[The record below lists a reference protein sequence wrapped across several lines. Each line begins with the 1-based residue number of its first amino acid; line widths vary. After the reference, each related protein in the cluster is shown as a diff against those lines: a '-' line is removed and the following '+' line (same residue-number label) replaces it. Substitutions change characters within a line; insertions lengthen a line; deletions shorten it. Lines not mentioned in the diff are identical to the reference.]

1 MYSSG
6 CVWQWAAP
14 PSDIQQEWFGSFYLF
29 RRSLFNDYGDHRSL
43 GEIHGNSNRWP
54 QEHLKCGAVLGIQP
68 FTAWG
73 VKEICCANLFF
84 VPRCSPSPNRNQPT
98 CLSWGPSVSCA
109 KLEVCPAQIKTTSH
123 LDVRTMAHAEN
134 VDGWCQRS
142 FPCKLPLGRQE
153 SQCLL
158 YPVPVWWRG
167 KAARHEPQPCR
178 FGLRPT
184 QVSLWSVFS
193 LVHGRLCTL
202 RYLKLSD
209 LLELPWVF
217 CLFLEE
223 KAEGHTRKKKR
234 TWNWKEPLHFCEAMS
249 SGSSPKNQ
257 RLPAPNHQW
266 LWWLWASHVSGSMRL
281 TLNGALRGIRGIT
294 WYWKVSKKGNKKIP
308 LPKLSKTQF
317 WRLSGLRKQEA
328 PLYIAMM
335 KPSIV
340 LRSIVESQDV
350 LATGVHLFSPGS
362 IIAQGAPV
370 LRRDVLRS

>member
-1 MYSSG
+1 MRMATTE
-6 CVWQWAAP
+6 VWRKFMEIQTDDPKNIWNAVP
-14 PSDIQQEWFGSFYLF
+14 FWVFNPSP
-29 RRSLFNDYGDHRSL
+29 L
-43 GEIHGNSNRWP
+43 GAWR
-54 QEHLKCGAVLGIQP
+54 KFAV
-68 FTAWG
+68 
-73 VKEICCANLFF
+73 CANLFF

-134 VDGWCQRS
+134 VDGRCQRS

-158 YPVPVWWRG
+158 YPVPFWRG

-184 QVSLWSVFS
+184 QVSLWSVW

-223 KAEGHTRKKKR
+223 KAEENTRKNR
-234 TWNWKEPLHFCEAMS
+234 TWNWKGPLRFCCHIS
-249 SGSSPKNQ
+249 SGCSPKNQ

-266 LWWLWASHVSGSMRL
+266 LWWLCASHGSGSMRL
-281 TLNGALRGIRGIT
+281 TMVLSVGSG
-294 WYWKVSKKGNKKIP
+294 VSLGTGKSLKKATKKSHSQNY
-308 LPKLSKTQF
+308 PKLSSEDSVA
-317 WRLSGLRKQEA
+317 WGNRK
-328 PLYIAMM
+328 PLFYSHDETLHRPALHRR
-335 KPSIV
+335 V
-340 LRSIVESQDV
+340 ARR
-350 LATGVHLFSPGS
+350 TCHGGSP
-362 IIAQGAPV
+362 
-370 LRRDVLRS
+370 L

>member
-1 MYSSG
+1 M
-6 CVWQWAAP
+6 
-14 PSDIQQEWFGSFYLF
+14 
-29 RRSLFNDYGDHRSL
+29 
-43 GEIHGNSNRWP
+43 
-54 QEHLKCGAVLGIQP
+54 GIQP

-223 KAEGHTRKKKR
+223 KAEGHTRKKNVPGTGKSR
-234 TWNWKEPLHFCEAMS
+234 SVFVKPCLQDLPLKTRGF
-249 SGSSPKNQ
+249 Q
-257 RLPAPNHQW
+257 RQITSDCGDYGHP
-266 LWWLWASHVSGSMRL
+266 M
-281 TLNGALRGIRGIT
+281 LRD
-294 WYWKVSKKGNKKIP
+294 P
-308 LPKLSKTQF
+308 
-317 WRLSGLRKQEA
+317 
-328 PLYIAMM
+328 
-335 KPSIV
+335 
-340 LRSIVESQDV
+340 
-350 LATGVHLFSPGS
+350 
-362 IIAQGAPV
+362 
-370 LRRDVLRS
+370 